1 MAVARL
7 SDRRFLSDLDTDP
20 ADAVRAVLVACSSY
34 SHRMAK
40 RAVSMTLDTD
50 NLLWLSA
57 QAGPG
62 GSVSRIVDDLVGE
75 ARASGR
81 RLGTAAR
88 SVAGTVD
95 LRNFDPATA
104 DRELRALFDA
114 ALGGNAAVREQRARY
129 GTGRTPT
136 RSTL

>member
-1 MAVARL
+1 
-7 SDRRFLSDLDTDP
+7 
-20 ADAVRAVLVACSSY
+20 
-34 SHRMAK
+34 MAK

-50 NLLWLSA
+50 NLIWLRA

-75 ARASGR
+75 ARAGGR

-114 ALGGNAAVREQRARY
+114 ALGGNAAVHEQRARY
-129 GTGRTPT
+129 DRKSRQTDP
-136 RSTL
+136 

>member
-1 MAVARL
+1 M
-7 SDRRFLSDLDTDP
+7 S
-20 ADAVRAVLVACSSY
+20 
-34 SHRMAK
+34 K

-50 NLLWLSA
+50 NLIWLRA

-62 GSVSRIVDDLVGE
+62 GSVSRLVDDLVGE
-75 ARASGR
+75 ARAGGR

-114 ALGGNAAVREQRARY
+114 ALGGTAAVHERRARY
-129 GTGRTPT
+129 ERKRRRTG
-136 RSTL
+136 S